1 MHRTDIFH
9 GVAEQKFPGAKPLKT
24 GQHVDFLQMEQL
36 LGLLLHRRYPHGS
49 PSDEAMNHATPVR
62 ISRRRTSGA
71 YIHFIM

>member
-9 GVAEQKFPGAKPLKT
+9 GVAEQEFPGAKPLKM
-24 GQHVDFLQMEQL
+24 GQHVDFLQMKQL
-36 LGLLLHRRYPHGS
+36 FGLLLHRKVPARFAVGRG
-49 PSDEAMNHATPVR
+49 DATPVR